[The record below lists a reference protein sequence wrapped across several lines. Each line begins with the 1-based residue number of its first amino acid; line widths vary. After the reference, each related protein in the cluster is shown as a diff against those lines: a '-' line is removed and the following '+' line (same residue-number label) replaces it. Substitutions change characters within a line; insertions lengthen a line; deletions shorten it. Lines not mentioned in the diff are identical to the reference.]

1 MGKFKLFSQWKS
13 VKEVFASY
21 WSKYGGFKSLLLSP
35 YFQTAILITLLTV
48 GFWFGI
54 STKWWERVISVIPNL
69 LGFTLGGFAIF
80 LGFGS
85 DDFRNLMAPKDE
97 KQYSPYMDVVS
108 SFMHFVMVQI
118 IALVFALIVE
128 GFYLYGQSKALP
140 LIEFSKFYAAAI
152 TAVSGFLGMLLFIYS
167 IMLAIAACVALYK
180 LADLYS
186 EFETHK

>member
-80 LGFGS
+80 LRAFKTLCQL
-85 DDFRNLMAPKDE
+85 N
-97 KQYSPYMDVVS
+97 
-108 SFMHFVMVQI
+108 
-118 IALVFALIVE
+118 
-128 GFYLYGQSKALP
+128 
-140 LIEFSKFYAAAI
+140 
-152 TAVSGFLGMLLFIYS
+152 
-167 IMLAIAACVALYK
+167 
-180 LADLYS
+180 
-186 EFETHK
+186 